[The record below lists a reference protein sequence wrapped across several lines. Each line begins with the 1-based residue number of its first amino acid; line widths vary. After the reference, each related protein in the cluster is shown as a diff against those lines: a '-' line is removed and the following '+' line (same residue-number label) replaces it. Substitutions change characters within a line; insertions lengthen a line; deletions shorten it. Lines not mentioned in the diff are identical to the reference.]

1 MLNGYKNKRYAL
13 IGDNTD
19 HSFAGR
25 LHGFLADYSFTGI
38 EAKGR
43 ELSEILSCFAYDGFY
58 VGDPYNAQVIKYL
71 DEVTDAVK
79 RTNSADVVV
88 KKDGKLIG
96 DNTDYSAFINTVN
109 KNKINVK
116 YKKAVIL
123 GNGGRAASVC
133 AALEDMGAD
142 EVEIISVTEEDSLE
156 YIELHDNAQI
166 LVNTTSVGMFPD
178 VRETP
183 VSLRYF
189 GELET
194 VVDFVHNPYRT
205 ELLLEAEEQGIT
217 AVGGYDLIGYSLR
230 NTVEHFTGRRVA
242 MTTVERALGSF
253 GMEMKNI
260 VLVGMPGSGK
270 STVAVELA
278 RFLGRE
284 VIDTDKAVEC
294 MAGVSIPEIYEI
306 YGEEYFR
313 AKESA
318 VIKGAS
324 FGKGAVIATG
334 AGAILRPENIREL
347 RRNSVVVF
355 LKRGEDV
362 IQGENTSERDSLR
375 HKRLPLYLAASDVI
389 VDVCETS
396 RMTMRAIIK
405 KVYRG

>member
-1 MLNGYKNKRYAL
+1 MLNGYKNKRFAL

-25 LHGFLADYSFTGI
+25 LHGFLADYSFSGI
-38 EAKGR
+38 DAKGR

-58 VGDPYNAQVIKYL
+58 ISDPYNAQAIKYL
-71 DEVTDAVK
+71 DEASDAVK

-88 KKDGKLIG
+88 KKDGKLYG
-96 DNTDYSAFINTVN
+96 YNTDYNAFINAV
-109 KNKINVK
+109 KNNRIDVK
-116 YKKAVIL
+116 YKKAVVL
-123 GNGGRAASVC
+123 GNGGRAFSVC

-142 EVEIISVTEEDSLE
+142 EVEIISASEESLE

-166 LVNTTSVGMFPD
+166 LVNTTTVGMFPD

-183 VSLRYF
+183 VFLRYF

-194 VVDFVHNPYRT
+194 VIDFVHNPYRT
-205 ELLLEAEEQGIT
+205 ELMLEAEEQGIT
-217 AVGGYDLIGYSLR
+217 AVGGYELIGCSLR
-230 NTVEHFTGRRVA
+230 STVEYFTGRRLT
-242 MTTVERALGSF
+242 MTTVERALCSF

-270 STVAVELA
+270 STVALELA
-278 RFLGRE
+278 KFLGRE
-284 VIDTDKAVEC
+284 AIDTDKAVEC

-347 RRNSVVVF
+347 RRNSTVVF
-355 LKRGEDV
+355 LRRPEDTEV
-362 IQGENTSERDSLR
+362 SEASTERDRLR
-375 HKRLPLYLAASDVI
+375 RKRLPLYLAASDVI
-389 VDVCETS
+389 VDVCETP

-405 KVYRG
+405 NVYKS